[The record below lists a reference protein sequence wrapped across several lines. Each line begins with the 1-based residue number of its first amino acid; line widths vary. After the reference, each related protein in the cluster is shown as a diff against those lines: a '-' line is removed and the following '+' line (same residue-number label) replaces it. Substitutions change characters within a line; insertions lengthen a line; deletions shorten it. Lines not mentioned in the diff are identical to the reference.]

1 MPNRNKF
8 LLLLLAIILAVFS
21 VLTLYSDAIESVFS
35 RLNQSH
41 HIVEEHTYQQAKK
54 NTTNEAVNLSNQ
66 QPLFELPDH
75 SKSATCFAPLLLATT
90 TETQTI
96 IDNDNS
102 THHRTAKKYYVLTTN
117 LDDQRG
123 LFTNEL
129 KQKLFFVFQHI
140 ENEFNIN
147 LNHKVDLSIAYQGS
161 RIDYENYVIEQGR
174 SPEGTIGV
182 YLYPEHASIIEFID
196 HQQAIRTSLHEA
208 IHAFNRSYWGK
219 LPRFF
224 NEGMAEYFE
233 RISINGEFEPFDFS
247 GLQDQKYPMEIENL
261 LFSET
266 DWHGDNNH
274 KLYQNSNALFHFLM
288 SNEKGRSL
296 IWEIMQLEK
305 EESCSVLQESTIL
318 EVLFE
323 MYPNHQQEFDY
334 WFADGLALFLKNKK
348 QS

>member
-1 MPNRNKF
+1 MPNKNKF
-8 LLLLLAIILAVFS
+8 LLLLLAIVLAIFSILI
-21 VLTLYSDAIESVFS
+21 LYSDAVESVFN
-35 RLNQSH
+35 RLNDPVN
-41 HIVEEHTYQQAKK
+41 IIAEHNPQQAQKQ
-54 NTTNEAVNLSNQ
+54 NESKTVNSSNQ
-66 QPLFELPDH
+66 QQLSELFAH
-75 SKSATCFAPLLLATT
+75 STSATCFAPLLSATT
-90 TETQTI
+90 TETKAI
-96 IDNDNS
+96 LNNDNS
-102 THHRTAKKYYVLTTN
+102 EHHQTTKKYYVLTTN
-117 LDDQRG
+117 LDDQSG
-123 LFTNEL
+123 VFTNEL
-129 KQKLFFVFQHI
+129 NQKLFFVFQHI

-147 LNHKVDLSIAYQGS
+147 FSHKLDLSIAYQGS
-161 RIDYENYVIEQGR
+161 RTDYEDYVMEQGR

-182 YLYPEHASIIEFID
+182 YLYPEHASVIEFID
-196 HQQAIRTSLHEA
+196 HKQAITTSIHET
-208 IHAFNRSYWGK
+208 IHAFNRSYWGE
-219 LPRFF
+219 LLRFF

-233 RISINGEFEPFDFS
+233 KVAISGEFKAFDFS

-305 EESCSVLQESTIL
+305 EESCSVLPESTIL

-334 WFADGLALFLKNKK
+334 WFEDGLALFLKNKK